1 MKDTKSKTSFD
12 FNYWLKLAQ
21 HNPEAFEQER
31 QQVVD
36 KYIDNIKDADVQTRM
51 RCLQWKIDTERKL
64 AKNPMDS
71 ATRIYDMM
79 WESLSNNLEALQ
91 ELSQELSDLLVDPKN
106 LTTAPK
112 QSTRKTYTATIIP
125 FKERSAKIN

>member
-1 MKDTKSKTSFD
+1 MKETKSKTHFD

-21 HNPEAFEQER
+21 DNPEAFERER

-36 KYIDNIKDADVQTRM
+36 KYIGSIKETNVQERM

-71 ATRIYDMM
+71 AIRIYDMM
-79 WESLSNNLEALQ
+79 WESLGKNQEAL
-91 ELSQELSDLLVDPKN
+91 QELSDLLVDTKN
-106 LTTAPK
+106 LAMAPK
-112 QSTRKTYTATIIP
+112 QSTHKTYTAKIIP
-125 FKERSAKIN
+125 FRERSTNAN